1 MGVLDK
7 ISADYAAKSG
17 RKISVPEWGVD
28 IYHNPLTL
36 FDRKQLNKGVGGGD
50 EEAVFLNIVI
60 QKSLD
65 EGGKRIFN
73 DNAKT
78 RSILEGKA
86 DATVITRIIASMQE
100 VPTVAAE
107 KNA

>member
-7 ISADYAAKSG
+7 IADDYAAKSG
-17 RKISVPEWGVD
+17 RKIPVPEWEVD

-65 EGGKRIFN
+65 KDGKRIFK
-73 DNAKT
+73 DDAKT
-78 RSILEGKA
+78 RSTLEGKA
-86 DATVITRIIASMQE
+86 DATIITRIIAAMQE